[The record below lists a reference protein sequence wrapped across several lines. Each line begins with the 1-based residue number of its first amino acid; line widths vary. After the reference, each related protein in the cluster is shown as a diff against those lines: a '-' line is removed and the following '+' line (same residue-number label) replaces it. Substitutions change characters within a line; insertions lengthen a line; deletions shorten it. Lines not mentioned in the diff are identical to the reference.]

1 MAPRLRLPRFGIKL
15 HACTDYCPTMLTE
28 SARVI
33 RRDGNRVVLELQRGS
48 ACGNCE
54 MSQGCGTGALGR
66 LLGKRMRPL
75 VIETD
80 QDCKPGDEVE
90 LALPE
95 ASLVRASL
103 LVYGLPLLGMLF
115 GGILASATA
124 ASDGLVAVAVGAGFL
139 AGFVCAAFYT
149 SRLEQQGMAPHIRGI
164 RLNSVH
170 RSQSIDPYTITSRN
184 NT

>member
-1 MAPRLRLPRFGIKL
+1 
-15 HACTDYCPTMLTE
+15 MLTE

-48 ACGNCE
+48 ACGHCE

-66 LLGKRMRPL
+66 LLGKRLRPL

-80 QDCKPGDEVE
+80 QDYRPGDEVE

-103 LVYGLPLLGMLF
+103 LVYGFPLLGMLL
-115 GGILASATA
+115 GGLLASAIG
-124 ASDGLVAVAVGAGFL
+124 ASDWLVAVAVFAGFL
-139 AGFVCAAFYT
+139 AGFVCAAFST
-149 SRLEQQGMAPHIRGI
+149 SRLEQRGMAPHIRGM
-164 RLNSVH
+164 RMNSVDLS
-170 RSQSIDPYTITSRN
+170 RSIEPNTITSRN

>member
-1 MAPRLRLPRFGIKL
+1 
-15 HACTDYCPTMLTE
+15 MLTE

-66 LLGKRMRPL
+66 LLGKRLRPL
-75 VIETD
+75 VVETD
-80 QDCKPGDEVE
+80 QDYRPGDEVE

-95 ASLVRASL
+95 ATLVRASL
-103 LVYGLPLLGMLF
+103 LVYGLPLLGMLL
-115 GGILASATA
+115 GGSVASVATA
-124 ASDGLVAVAVGAGFL
+124 SDWLVAVAVCAGFL
-139 AGFVCAAFYT
+139 AGFLCAAFST
-149 SRLEQQGMAPHIRGI
+149 SRLEQRGMAPHIRGI
-164 RLNSVH
+164 RLNSVY
-170 RSQSIDPYTITSRN
+170 RSRSIGPYTISSRN